1 MITLSN
7 LYNKLNSFEYVSF
20 DVFDTLLFR
29 AVSDYRLVFDI
40 VALKYYEKYKKNI
53 NNFKNIRIQAES
65 QVRKR
70 SEGREITL
78 EMIYDNISLDNIA
91 KKRLMDIEC
100 NVEVDI
106 CIPNT
111 LMIEVLNWCKINKK
125 KIVIITDMYLPR
137 TVFERLFYKFG
148 ISYDYMFISGEE
160 GVTKRSGLLF
170 NVVIDKM
177 SIKPSQIIH
186 IGDDKNNDIEQPRKY
201 GINSIERIYK
211 WNLAKTYLHSIKSSI
226 VKDQLN
232 TIFSKYVCPDND
244 NIVPWRLGFTL
255 IGPMMFEFCEW
266 IHKQKEEKNLDKLL
280 FVAREG
286 YLIKKCYDILYP
298 NDDTDYIRLNKNL
311 LRLPLL
317 NLNNPLKY
325 FDRAKLGRQIYTWK
339 LIFDLLY
346 IKDIKQIVSLMKEK
360 FPDLNISESI
370 DIHDL
375 TNGKYNDVLLQ
386 LFEFQKER
394 INEQALCLDEY
405 LSEFRFDENRIG
417 LVNNS
422 INGNGQSML
431 EDYLSYK
438 NMNHNI
444 IGLQFI
450 ASKKCLSVL
459 NDRFKAWLDDLKCG
473 NYTKSIFHRYC
484 LIFEHLLFEPIGTS
498 LYLIRKTDSKVDV
511 VCEKARGEAMDFQKI
526 ECLQNFAI
534 EFVKT
539 YKNMVKLP
547 FNGISLKMWYDML
560 TSPIKEDA
568 IYICNLHDDDM
579 DGDNL
584 LTDINI
590 PFKYVYI
597 LSAKKAQC
605 IRWKEG
611 YLCSNLR
618 SKSICEMYKFIDKC
632 RYFKSKILK

>member
-29 AVSDYRLVFDI
+29 TVSDYRLVFDI

-53 NNFKNIRIQAES
+53 NDFKNIRIQAET
-65 QVRKR
+65 QARKR
-70 SEGREITL
+70 SAGREITL
-78 EMIYDNISLDNIA
+78 EMIYNNISLDDIA

-100 NVEVDI
+100 DVETYI
-106 CIPNT
+106 CMPNT
-111 LMIEVLNWCKINKK
+111 LMIDVLNWCKINKK

-137 TVFERLFYKFG
+137 FVFERLFCKFG
-148 ISYDYMFISGEE
+148 ISYDYLFISGEE

-201 GINSIERIYK
+201 GINSIERIFK
-211 WNLAKTYLHSIKSSI
+211 RNTLKTYLDKVDDSIAKN
-226 VKDQLN
+226 QLN
-232 TIFSKYVCPDND
+232 TVFSISACPNEQ
-244 NIVPWRLGFTL
+244 NIVPWRLGYTL

-266 IHKQKEEKNLDKLL
+266 IHKQKEEKKLNKLL

-286 YLIKKCYDILYP
+286 YLIKKCYDTMYP

-317 NLNNPLKY
+317 SLDNQLEY
-325 FDRAKLGRQIYTWK
+325 FDRAKLGRQRYTWK

-346 IKDIKQIVSLMKEK
+346 IKDIEEAISLINKK
-360 FPDLNISESI
+360 YPNLNISERF
-370 DIHDL
+370 DIKDL
-375 TNGKYNDVLLQ
+375 TNGKYNDILLS
-386 LFEFQKER
+386 LFELQKEK
-394 INEQALCLDEY
+394 IKEQTLCLDDY
-405 LSEFRFDENRIG
+405 LSRYGFETNRIG

-438 NMNHNI
+438 NISCNI
-444 IGLQFI
+444 VGLQFI
-450 ASKKCLSVL
+450 ASKKCLTIL
-459 NDRFKAWLDDLKCG
+459 NDRYKAWLDDLKYN
-473 NYTKSIFHRYC
+473 NYMKNIFHRYC
-484 LIFEHLLFEPIGTS
+484 LIFEHLLFEPTGTS
-498 LYLIRKTDSKVDV
+498 LYFIRKTDGKVDV

-539 YKNMVKLP
+539 YKSVVKLP

-560 TSPIKEDA
+560 TSPMKEDA

-590 PFKYVYI
+590 PFKYEYI

-618 SKSICEMYKFIDKC
+618 SKNLCEMYKFIDKC
-632 RYFKSKILK
+632 RFFKSKIFK